1 MYIYFISHHFNMIAV
16 IKINYNHA
24 IKSFNY
30 INFLLIN
37 LYPYLLPVGLFTFL
51 IVFFLF
57 SLHKNFVENV
67 EIYYKLL

>member
-1 MYIYFISHHFNMIAV
+1 MNNAENVQSKISIISIMYIYFISHHFNMNSV

-37 LYPYLLPVGLFTFL
+37 LYP
-51 IVFFLF
+51 
-57 SLHKNFVENV
+57 
-67 EIYYKLL
+67 